1 MHVEKA
7 CTHVC
12 KVPVCVCLWASR
24 ASSEENVAPHWSHT
38 SASAG
43 AVDKIKFKRVY
54 FDQTWTQT
62 CVCNCSL
69 SQLISHLKRTVEK
82 SNERGGQRDAVW
94 KVSKE
99 PCLSHTCAFQVLTQG
114 SKCAEYNG
122 AVESAVKTQLG
133 TNKSTRQGAMAL
145 LLKKRKRKKKRAELK
160 SFIYRALL
168 SVSEQWADCMPERP
182 QKDWVFSLQQTL
194 PACGTSL
201 YQKKHFRVNTPN
213 PTAYTVTTVPS
224 SPLECP
230 CLFWWRHERD
240 KYARCQQKRSIL
252 VLHSPHT
259 CTDRQI
265 RQICT
270 YAHAH
275 TLALSLTHSCL
286 DVGWLSQRCKSV
298 ADPYWPR
305 AHSLIYF
312 LLSWL

>member
-1 MHVEKA
+1 MQWSFFSKKEK
-7 CTHVC
+7 
-12 KVPVCVCLWASR
+12 
-24 ASSEENVAPHWSHT
+24 
-38 SASAG
+38 G
-43 AVDKIKFKRVY
+43 
-54 FDQTWTQT
+54 
-62 CVCNCSL
+62 
-69 SQLISHLKRTVEK
+69 
-82 SNERGGQRDAVW
+82 
-94 KVSKE
+94 
-99 PCLSHTCAFQVLTQG
+99 
-114 SKCAEYNG
+114 
-122 AVESAVKTQLG
+122 
-133 TNKSTRQGAMAL
+133 
-145 LLKKRKRKKKRAELK
+145 KKRAELK

-275 TLALSLTHSCL
+275 TRTRSLFLFLSHTAVWMWVGSHR
-286 DVGWLSQRCKSV
+286 DVNRLQIHTG
-298 ADPYWPR
+298 PG
-305 AHSLIYF
+305 LIHWSIF
-312 LLSWL
+312 CSAGFKWS

>member
-1 MHVEKA
+1 MCRVQWSSGKRRKNTTGDKQKHQTG
-7 CTHVC
+7 CNG
-12 KVPVCVCLWASR
+12 PSSR
-24 ASSEENVAPHWSHT
+24 
-38 SASAG
+38 
-43 AVDKIKFKRVY
+43 
-54 FDQTWTQT
+54 
-62 CVCNCSL
+62 
-69 SQLISHLKRTVEK
+69 
-82 SNERGGQRDAVW
+82 
-94 KVSKE
+94 
-99 PCLSHTCAFQVLTQG
+99 
-114 SKCAEYNG
+114 
-122 AVESAVKTQLG
+122 
-133 TNKSTRQGAMAL
+133 
-145 LLKKRKRKKKRAELK
+145 KKKKGKKRAELK

-270 YAHAH
+270 YAYAHAH
-275 TLALSLTHSCL
+275 TLALSLSLTHSCL